1 MAMAT
6 STTDIKKA
14 RTYFWGS
21 SHLCPKHHF
30 PEKMAEYWKTQTL
43 SNWFKAPEYHAH
55 GGAKLNDR
63 LVNNIKTVMKD
74 NGNAGEKQ
82 VHVLLIGG
90 NNIRKAQR
98 GLPIDQVDNV
108 LKAEIDKMCQML
120 ADICQCAVEVPGVK
134 FFIASPIPSPKTQ
147 DRTWKAF
154 RWFHDKMKATIAPF
168 AASRSVMYK
177 NVTIGFLEDH
187 MGNVNS
193 DLFDSD
199 GIHLNPSG
207 AASVAN
213 SIGQILY
220 NMDRKFFH

>member
-1 MAMAT
+1 MAT
-6 STTDIKKA
+6 STTNIKKA

-21 SHLCPKHHF
+21 SHLCPHHHF
-30 PEKMAEYWKTQTL
+30 PEQMGEYWKTQTL
-43 SNWFKAPEYHAH
+43 SKWYKEPVYRAQS
-55 GGAKLNDR
+55 GAKLDQR
-63 LVNNIKTVMKD
+63 LVNNIKTVMKE
-74 NGNAGEKQ
+74 NGNNGEKQ

-90 NNIRKAQR
+90 NNIRTAQR
-98 GLPIDQVDNV
+98 DLPIEQLDNV

-168 AASRSVMYK
+168 AATRSLMYL

-187 MGNVNS
+187 RGNVNS
-193 DLFDSD
+193 ALFHRD
-199 GIHLNPSG
+199 GIHLNRYG

-213 SIGQILY
+213 SIGKILY
-220 NMDRKFFH
+220 NMDRKFFQ